1 MLMLTLTYDASG
13 FFPTS
18 LESVKYLKTDGC
30 CVVVRVKRSPLL
42 AGGLFQGLRNSIFG
56 ISEAETSLT

>member
-18 LESVKYLKTDGC
+18 LESVKYLKTDG